1 MNYRKLYETGKD
13 RLEKAGIQ
21 EAALDARLLL
31 EEVCRTDRNTLLV
44 HGDRAV
50 TEEEETQFR
59 IFIERRSTHEPLQQ
73 ITGWQE
79 FMGLRFYVT
88 EDVLVPRQDTETL
101 VEEVMRYLRDGME
114 ILDVCTGSGCILL
127 SLLRYSNGCR
137 GVGCDISEK
146 ALAVAGQNA
155 KELGISAQFIQSDL
169 FESIEGRFEYIV
181 SNPPYIRKDM
191 IPTLMEEVRDHEPL
205 IAPAPK
211 CEEGD
216 HFYYREKKLSFTK
229 TEDVYRR
236 ALQTAKK
243 GRVFTFHWRGGYLTK
258 AVLEELLEL
267 IQKAGKEKQKNARIS
282 LNWPQAV
289 LRFDYVEDHGE
300 VEPEVVVE
308 EANEGEKE

>member
-50 TEEEETQFR
+50 TEEEEPQVR

-79 FMGLRFYVT
+79 FMGLRFSVT

-101 VEEVMRYLRDGME
+101 VEEVLRYLRDGME

-205 IAPAPK
+205 IALDGGEDGLDFYRKITREATEHLYSGGMLFFEIGYDQGEAVK
-211 CEEGD
+211 LLMEEEGYEEVTVSQD
-216 HFYYREKKLSFTK
+216 LAGLDRV
-229 TEDVYRR
+229 VYG
-236 ALQTAKK
+236 TFN
-243 GRVFTFHWRGGYLTK
+243 GRK
-258 AVLEELLEL
+258 
-267 IQKAGKEKQKNARIS
+267 
-282 LNWPQAV
+282 
-289 LRFDYVEDHGE
+289 
-300 VEPEVVVE
+300 
-308 EANEGEKE
+308 

>member
-79 FMGLRFYVT
+79 FMGLRFSVT

-205 IAPAPK
+205 IALDGGEDGLDFYRKITREATEHLYSGGMLFFEIGYDQGEAVK
-211 CEEGD
+211 LLMEEEGYKEVTVSQD
-216 HFYYREKKLSFTK
+216 LAGLDRV
-229 TEDVYRR
+229 VYG
-236 ALQTAKK
+236 TFN
-243 GRVFTFHWRGGYLTK
+243 GRK
-258 AVLEELLEL
+258 
-267 IQKAGKEKQKNARIS
+267 
-282 LNWPQAV
+282 
-289 LRFDYVEDHGE
+289 
-300 VEPEVVVE
+300 
-308 EANEGEKE
+308 

>member
-79 FMGLRFYVT
+79 FMGLRFSVT

-181 SNPPYIRKDM
+181 SNPPYIRKDV

-205 IAPAPK
+205 IALDGGEDGLDFYRKITREATEHLYSGGMLFFEIGYDQGEAVK
-211 CEEGD
+211 LLMEEEGYEEVTVSQD
-216 HFYYREKKLSFTK
+216 LAGLDRV
-229 TEDVYRR
+229 VYG
-236 ALQTAKK
+236 TFN
-243 GRVFTFHWRGGYLTK
+243 GRK
-258 AVLEELLEL
+258 
-267 IQKAGKEKQKNARIS
+267 
-282 LNWPQAV
+282 
-289 LRFDYVEDHGE
+289 
-300 VEPEVVVE
+300 
-308 EANEGEKE
+308 

>member
-79 FMGLRFYVT
+79 FMGLRFSVT

-137 GVGCDISEK
+137 GIGCDISEK

-205 IAPAPK
+205 IALDGGEDGLDFYRKITREATEHLYSGGMLFFEIGYDQGEAVK
-211 CEEGD
+211 LLMEEEGYEEVTVSQD
-216 HFYYREKKLSFTK
+216 LAGLDRV
-229 TEDVYRR
+229 VYG
-236 ALQTAKK
+236 TFN
-243 GRVFTFHWRGGYLTK
+243 GRK
-258 AVLEELLEL
+258 
-267 IQKAGKEKQKNARIS
+267 
-282 LNWPQAV
+282 
-289 LRFDYVEDHGE
+289 
-300 VEPEVVVE
+300 
-308 EANEGEKE
+308 

>member
-1 MNYRKLYETGKD
+1 
-13 RLEKAGIQ
+13 
-21 EAALDARLLL
+21 
-31 EEVCRTDRNTLLV
+31 
-44 HGDRAV
+44 
-50 TEEEETQFR
+50 
-59 IFIERRSTHEPLQQ
+59 
-73 ITGWQE
+73 
-79 FMGLRFYVT
+79 MGLRFSVT

-205 IAPAPK
+205 IALDGGEDGLDFYRKITREATEHLYSGGMLFFEIGYDQGEAVK
-211 CEEGD
+211 LLMEEEGYEEVTVSQD
-216 HFYYREKKLSFTK
+216 LAGLDRV
-229 TEDVYRR
+229 VYG
-236 ALQTAKK
+236 TFN
-243 GRVFTFHWRGGYLTK
+243 GRK
-258 AVLEELLEL
+258 
-267 IQKAGKEKQKNARIS
+267 
-282 LNWPQAV
+282 
-289 LRFDYVEDHGE
+289 
-300 VEPEVVVE
+300 
-308 EANEGEKE
+308 

>member
-50 TEEEETQFR
+50 TEEEETQFC

-79 FMGLRFYVT
+79 FMGLRFSVT

-205 IAPAPK
+205 IALDGGEDGLDFYRKITREATEHLYSGGMLFFEIGYDQGEAVK
-211 CEEGD
+211 LLMEEEGYEEVTVSQD
-216 HFYYREKKLSFTK
+216 LAGLDRV
-229 TEDVYRR
+229 VYG
-236 ALQTAKK
+236 TFN
-243 GRVFTFHWRGGYLTK
+243 GRK
-258 AVLEELLEL
+258 
-267 IQKAGKEKQKNARIS
+267 
-282 LNWPQAV
+282 
-289 LRFDYVEDHGE
+289 
-300 VEPEVVVE
+300 
-308 EANEGEKE
+308 

>member
-59 IFIERRSTHEPLQQ
+59 IFIERRCTHEPLQQ

-79 FMGLRFYVT
+79 FMGLRFSVT

-146 ALAVAGQNA
+146 ALAVAAQNA

-205 IAPAPK
+205 IALDGGEDGLDFYRKITREATEHLYSGGMLFFEIGYDQGETVK
-211 CEEGD
+211 LLMEEEGYEEVTVSQD
-216 HFYYREKKLSFTK
+216 LAGLDRV
-229 TEDVYRR
+229 VYG
-236 ALQTAKK
+236 TFN
-243 GRVFTFHWRGGYLTK
+243 GRK
-258 AVLEELLEL
+258 
-267 IQKAGKEKQKNARIS
+267 
-282 LNWPQAV
+282 
-289 LRFDYVEDHGE
+289 
-300 VEPEVVVE
+300 
-308 EANEGEKE
+308 

>member
-79 FMGLRFYVT
+79 FMGLRFSVT

-181 SNPPYIRKDM
+181 FNPPYIRKDM

-205 IAPAPK
+205 IALDGGEDGLDFYRKITREATEHLYSGGMLFFEIGYDQGEAVK
-211 CEEGD
+211 LLMEEEGYEEVTVSQD
-216 HFYYREKKLSFTK
+216 LAGLDRV
-229 TEDVYRR
+229 VYG
-236 ALQTAKK
+236 TFN
-243 GRVFTFHWRGGYLTK
+243 GRK
-258 AVLEELLEL
+258 
-267 IQKAGKEKQKNARIS
+267 
-282 LNWPQAV
+282 
-289 LRFDYVEDHGE
+289 
-300 VEPEVVVE
+300 
-308 EANEGEKE
+308 

>member
-13 RLEKAGIQ
+13 RLDKAGIQ

-79 FMGLRFYVT
+79 FMGLRFSVT

-205 IAPAPK
+205 IALDGGEDGLDFYRKITREATEHLYSGGMLFFEIGYDQGEAVK
-211 CEEGD
+211 LLMEEEGYEEVTVSQD
-216 HFYYREKKLSFTK
+216 LAGLDRV
-229 TEDVYRR
+229 VYG
-236 ALQTAKK
+236 TFN
-243 GRVFTFHWRGGYLTK
+243 GRK
-258 AVLEELLEL
+258 
-267 IQKAGKEKQKNARIS
+267 
-282 LNWPQAV
+282 
-289 LRFDYVEDHGE
+289 
-300 VEPEVVVE
+300 
-308 EANEGEKE
+308 

>member
-79 FMGLRFYVT
+79 FMGLRFSVT

-146 ALAVAGQNA
+146 ALAVAGKNA

-205 IAPAPK
+205 IALDGGEDGLDFYRKITREATEHLYSGGMLFFEIGYDQGEAVK
-211 CEEGD
+211 LLMEEEGYEEVTVSQD
-216 HFYYREKKLSFTK
+216 LAGLDRV
-229 TEDVYRR
+229 VYG
-236 ALQTAKK
+236 TFN
-243 GRVFTFHWRGGYLTK
+243 GRK
-258 AVLEELLEL
+258 
-267 IQKAGKEKQKNARIS
+267 
-282 LNWPQAV
+282 
-289 LRFDYVEDHGE
+289 
-300 VEPEVVVE
+300 
-308 EANEGEKE
+308 

>member
-79 FMGLRFYVT
+79 FMGLRFSVT

-137 GVGCDISEK
+137 GVGCDISAK
-146 ALAVAGQNA
+146 ALAVAAQNA

-205 IAPAPK
+205 IALDGGEDGLDFYRKITREATEHLYSGGMLFFEIGYDQGETVK
-211 CEEGD
+211 LLMEEEGYEEVTVSQD
-216 HFYYREKKLSFTK
+216 LAGLDRV
-229 TEDVYRR
+229 VYG
-236 ALQTAKK
+236 TFN
-243 GRVFTFHWRGGYLTK
+243 GRK
-258 AVLEELLEL
+258 
-267 IQKAGKEKQKNARIS
+267 
-282 LNWPQAV
+282 
-289 LRFDYVEDHGE
+289 
-300 VEPEVVVE
+300 
-308 EANEGEKE
+308 

>member
-13 RLEKAGIQ
+13 KLEKAGIQ

-79 FMGLRFYVT
+79 FMGLRFSVT

-205 IAPAPK
+205 IALDGGEDGLDFYRKITREATEHLYSGGMLFFEIGYDQGEAVK
-211 CEEGD
+211 LLMEEEGYEEVTVSQD
-216 HFYYREKKLSFTK
+216 LAGLDRV
-229 TEDVYRR
+229 VYG
-236 ALQTAKK
+236 TFN
-243 GRVFTFHWRGGYLTK
+243 GRK
-258 AVLEELLEL
+258 
-267 IQKAGKEKQKNARIS
+267 
-282 LNWPQAV
+282 
-289 LRFDYVEDHGE
+289 
-300 VEPEVVVE
+300 
-308 EANEGEKE
+308 

>member
-79 FMGLRFYVT
+79 FMGLRFSVT

-169 FESIEGRFEYIV
+169 FKSIEGRFEYIV

-205 IAPAPK
+205 IALDGGEDGLDFYRKITREATEHLYSGGMLFFEIGYDQGEAVK
-211 CEEGD
+211 LLMEEEGYEEVTVSQD
-216 HFYYREKKLSFTK
+216 LAGLDRV
-229 TEDVYRR
+229 VYG
-236 ALQTAKK
+236 TFN
-243 GRVFTFHWRGGYLTK
+243 GRK
-258 AVLEELLEL
+258 
-267 IQKAGKEKQKNARIS
+267 
-282 LNWPQAV
+282 
-289 LRFDYVEDHGE
+289 
-300 VEPEVVVE
+300 
-308 EANEGEKE
+308 

>member
-31 EEVCRTDRNTLLV
+31 EEVCRTNRNTLLV

-79 FMGLRFYVT
+79 FMGLRFSVT

-205 IAPAPK
+205 IALDGGEDGLDFYRKITREATEHLYSGGMLFFEIGYNQGEAVK
-211 CEEGD
+211 LLMEEEGYEEVTVSQD
-216 HFYYREKKLSFTK
+216 LAGLDRV
-229 TEDVYRR
+229 VYG
-236 ALQTAKK
+236 TFN
-243 GRVFTFHWRGGYLTK
+243 GRK
-258 AVLEELLEL
+258 
-267 IQKAGKEKQKNARIS
+267 
-282 LNWPQAV
+282 
-289 LRFDYVEDHGE
+289 
-300 VEPEVVVE
+300 
-308 EANEGEKE
+308 

>member
-79 FMGLRFYVT
+79 FMGLRFSVT

-137 GVGCDISEK
+137 GVGCDISKK

-205 IAPAPK
+205 IALDGGEDGLDFYRKITREATEHLYSGGMLFFEIGYDQGEAVK
-211 CEEGD
+211 LLMEEEGYEEVTVSQD
-216 HFYYREKKLSFTK
+216 LAGLDRV
-229 TEDVYRR
+229 VYG
-236 ALQTAKK
+236 TFN
-243 GRVFTFHWRGGYLTK
+243 GRK
-258 AVLEELLEL
+258 
-267 IQKAGKEKQKNARIS
+267 
-282 LNWPQAV
+282 
-289 LRFDYVEDHGE
+289 
-300 VEPEVVVE
+300 
-308 EANEGEKE
+308 

>member
-31 EEVCRTDRNTLLV
+31 EEVCGTDRNTLLV

-79 FMGLRFYVT
+79 FMGLRFSVT

-205 IAPAPK
+205 IALDGGEDGLDFYRKITREATEHLYSGGMLFFEIGYDQGEAVK
-211 CEEGD
+211 LLMEEEGYEEVTVSQD
-216 HFYYREKKLSFTK
+216 LAGFDRV
-229 TEDVYRR
+229 VYG
-236 ALQTAKK
+236 TFN
-243 GRVFTFHWRGGYLTK
+243 GRK
-258 AVLEELLEL
+258 
-267 IQKAGKEKQKNARIS
+267 
-282 LNWPQAV
+282 
-289 LRFDYVEDHGE
+289 
-300 VEPEVVVE
+300 
-308 EANEGEKE
+308 

>member
-31 EEVCRTDRNTLLV
+31 EEVCGTDRNTLLA

-79 FMGLRFYVT
+79 FMGLRFSVT

-146 ALAVAGQNA
+146 ALAVAAQNA

-205 IAPAPK
+205 IALDGGEDGLDFYRKITREATEHLYSGGMLFFEIGYDQGEAVK
-211 CEEGD
+211 LLMEEEGYEEVTVSQD
-216 HFYYREKKLSFTK
+216 LAGLDRV
-229 TEDVYRR
+229 VYG
-236 ALQTAKK
+236 TFN
-243 GRVFTFHWRGGYLTK
+243 GRK
-258 AVLEELLEL
+258 
-267 IQKAGKEKQKNARIS
+267 
-282 LNWPQAV
+282 
-289 LRFDYVEDHGE
+289 
-300 VEPEVVVE
+300 
-308 EANEGEKE
+308 

>member
-31 EEVCRTDRNTLLV
+31 EEVCGTDRNTLLV

-59 IFIERRSTHEPLQQ
+59 IYIERRSTHEPLQQ

-79 FMGLRFYVT
+79 FMGLRFSVT

-205 IAPAPK
+205 IALDGGEDGLDFYRKITREATEHLYSGGMLFFEIGYDQGEAVK
-211 CEEGD
+211 LLMEEEGYEEVTVSQD
-216 HFYYREKKLSFTK
+216 LAGLDRV
-229 TEDVYRR
+229 VYG
-236 ALQTAKK
+236 TFN
-243 GRVFTFHWRGGYLTK
+243 GRK
-258 AVLEELLEL
+258 
-267 IQKAGKEKQKNARIS
+267 
-282 LNWPQAV
+282 
-289 LRFDYVEDHGE
+289 
-300 VEPEVVVE
+300 
-308 EANEGEKE
+308 

>member
-59 IFIERRSTHEPLQQ
+59 IFIERRSAHEPLQQ

-79 FMGLRFYVT
+79 FMGLRFSVT
-88 EDVLVPRQDTETL
+88 EEVLVPRQDTETL

-181 SNPPYIRKDM
+181 SNPPYIRKDV

-205 IAPAPK
+205 IALDGGEDGLDFYRKITREATEHLYSGGMLFFEIGYDQGEAVK
-211 CEEGD
+211 LLMEEEGYEEVTVSQD
-216 HFYYREKKLSFTK
+216 LAGLDRV
-229 TEDVYRR
+229 VYG
-236 ALQTAKK
+236 TFN
-243 GRVFTFHWRGGYLTK
+243 GRK
-258 AVLEELLEL
+258 
-267 IQKAGKEKQKNARIS
+267 
-282 LNWPQAV
+282 
-289 LRFDYVEDHGE
+289 
-300 VEPEVVVE
+300 
-308 EANEGEKE
+308 

>member
-31 EEVCRTDRNTLLV
+31 EEVCGTDRNTLLV

-79 FMGLRFYVT
+79 FMGLRFSVT

-146 ALAVAGQNA
+146 ALAVAWQNA

-205 IAPAPK
+205 IALDGGEDGLDFYRKITREATEHLYSGGMLFFEIGYDQGEAVK
-211 CEEGD
+211 LLMEEEGYEEVTVSQD
-216 HFYYREKKLSFTK
+216 LAGLDRV
-229 TEDVYRR
+229 VYG
-236 ALQTAKK
+236 TFN
-243 GRVFTFHWRGGYLTK
+243 GRK
-258 AVLEELLEL
+258 
-267 IQKAGKEKQKNARIS
+267 
-282 LNWPQAV
+282 
-289 LRFDYVEDHGE
+289 
-300 VEPEVVVE
+300 
-308 EANEGEKE
+308 

>member
-59 IFIERRSTHEPLQQ
+59 IFIERRSAHEPLQQ

-79 FMGLRFYVT
+79 FMGLRFSVT

-181 SNPPYIRKDM
+181 SNPPYIRKDV
-191 IPTLMEEVRDHEPL
+191 IPTLMEEVRDYEPL
-205 IAPAPK
+205 IALDGGEDGLDFYRKITREATEHLYSGGMLFFEIGYDQGEAVK
-211 CEEGD
+211 LLMEEEGYEEVTVSQD
-216 HFYYREKKLSFTK
+216 LAGLDRV
-229 TEDVYRR
+229 VYG
-236 ALQTAKK
+236 TFN
-243 GRVFTFHWRGGYLTK
+243 GRK
-258 AVLEELLEL
+258 
-267 IQKAGKEKQKNARIS
+267 
-282 LNWPQAV
+282 
-289 LRFDYVEDHGE
+289 
-300 VEPEVVVE
+300 
-308 EANEGEKE
+308 

>member
-13 RLEKAGIQ
+13 RLEKSGIQ

-79 FMGLRFYVT
+79 FMGLRFSVT

-205 IAPAPK
+205 IALDGGEDGLDFYRKITREATEHLYSGGMLFFEIGYDQGEAVK
-211 CEEGD
+211 LLMEEEGYEEVTVSQD
-216 HFYYREKKLSFTK
+216 LAGLDRV
-229 TEDVYRR
+229 VYG
-236 ALQTAKK
+236 TFN
-243 GRVFTFHWRGGYLTK
+243 GRK
-258 AVLEELLEL
+258 
-267 IQKAGKEKQKNARIS
+267 
-282 LNWPQAV
+282 
-289 LRFDYVEDHGE
+289 
-300 VEPEVVVE
+300 
-308 EANEGEKE
+308 

>member
-79 FMGLRFYVT
+79 FMGLRFSVT

-146 ALAVAGQNA
+146 ALAVAAQNA

-205 IAPAPK
+205 IALDGGEDGLDFYRKITREATEHLYSGGMLFFEIGYDQGEAVK
-211 CEEGD
+211 LLMEEEGYEEVTVSQD
-216 HFYYREKKLSFTK
+216 LARL
-229 TEDVYRR
+229 DRVVYG
-236 ALQTAKK
+236 TFN
-243 GRVFTFHWRGGYLTK
+243 GRK
-258 AVLEELLEL
+258 
-267 IQKAGKEKQKNARIS
+267 
-282 LNWPQAV
+282 
-289 LRFDYVEDHGE
+289 
-300 VEPEVVVE
+300 
-308 EANEGEKE
+308 

>member
-205 IAPAPK
+205 IALDGGEDGLDFYRKITREATEHLYSGGMLFFEIGYDQGEAVK
-211 CEEGD
+211 LLMEEEGYEEVTVSQD
-216 HFYYREKKLSFTK
+216 LAGLDRV
-229 TEDVYRR
+229 VYG
-236 ALQTAKK
+236 TFN
-243 GRVFTFHWRGGYLTK
+243 GRK
-258 AVLEELLEL
+258 
-267 IQKAGKEKQKNARIS
+267 
-282 LNWPQAV
+282 
-289 LRFDYVEDHGE
+289 
-300 VEPEVVVE
+300 
-308 EANEGEKE
+308 

>member
-79 FMGLRFYVT
+79 FMGLRFSVT

-205 IAPAPK
+205 IALDGGEDGLDFYRKITREATEHLYSGGMLFFEIGYNQGEAVK
-211 CEEGD
+211 LLMEEEGYEEVTVSQD
-216 HFYYREKKLSFTK
+216 LAGLDRV
-229 TEDVYRR
+229 VYG
-236 ALQTAKK
+236 TFN
-243 GRVFTFHWRGGYLTK
+243 GRK
-258 AVLEELLEL
+258 
-267 IQKAGKEKQKNARIS
+267 
-282 LNWPQAV
+282 
-289 LRFDYVEDHGE
+289 
-300 VEPEVVVE
+300 
-308 EANEGEKE
+308 

>member
-31 EEVCRTDRNTLLV
+31 EEDCGTDRNTLLA

-79 FMGLRFYVT
+79 FMGLRFSVT

-169 FESIEGRFEYIV
+169 FESIEGRFEYIG

-205 IAPAPK
+205 IALDGGEDGLDFYRKITREATEHLYSGGMLFFEIGYDQGEAVK
-211 CEEGD
+211 LLMEEEGYEEVTVSQD
-216 HFYYREKKLSFTK
+216 LAGLDRV
-229 TEDVYRR
+229 VYG
-236 ALQTAKK
+236 TFN
-243 GRVFTFHWRGGYLTK
+243 GRK
-258 AVLEELLEL
+258 
-267 IQKAGKEKQKNARIS
+267 
-282 LNWPQAV
+282 
-289 LRFDYVEDHGE
+289 
-300 VEPEVVVE
+300 
-308 EANEGEKE
+308 

>member
-79 FMGLRFYVT
+79 FMGLRFSVT

-205 IAPAPK
+205 IALDGG
-211 CEEGD
+211 EDGLD
-216 HFYYREKKLSFTK
+216 FYRKITREATEHLYSGGMLFFEIGYDQGEAVKL
-229 TEDVYRR
+229 
-236 ALQTAKK
+236 LM
-243 GRVFTFHWRGGYLTK
+243 
-258 AVLEELLEL
+258 
-267 IQKAGKEKQKNARIS
+267 
-282 LNWPQAV
+282 
-289 LRFDYVEDHGE
+289 
-300 VEPEVVVE
+300 
-308 EANEGEKE
+308 EGEGYEEVTVSQDLAGLDRVVYGTFNGRK

>member
-31 EEVCRTDRNTLLV
+31 EEVCGTDRNTLLA

-50 TEEEETQFR
+50 TEEEETQFL

-79 FMGLRFYVT
+79 FMGLRFSVT

-205 IAPAPK
+205 IALDGGEDGLDFYRKITREATEHLYSGGMLFFEIGYDQGEAVK
-211 CEEGD
+211 LLMEEEGYKEVTVSQD
-216 HFYYREKKLSFTK
+216 LAGLDRV
-229 TEDVYRR
+229 VYG
-236 ALQTAKK
+236 TFN
-243 GRVFTFHWRGGYLTK
+243 GRK
-258 AVLEELLEL
+258 
-267 IQKAGKEKQKNARIS
+267 
-282 LNWPQAV
+282 
-289 LRFDYVEDHGE
+289 
-300 VEPEVVVE
+300 
-308 EANEGEKE
+308 

>member
-31 EEVCRTDRNTLLV
+31 EEVCGTDRNTLLA

-50 TEEEETQFR
+50 TEEEETQFL
-59 IFIERRSTHEPLQQ
+59 IFVERRSTHEPLQQ

-79 FMGLRFYVT
+79 FMGLRFSVT

-181 SNPPYIRKDM
+181 SNPPYIRKDV

-205 IAPAPK
+205 IALDGGEDGLDFYRKITREATEHLYSGGMLFFEIGYDQGEAVK
-211 CEEGD
+211 LLMEEEGYEEVTVSQD
-216 HFYYREKKLSFTK
+216 LAGLDRV
-229 TEDVYRR
+229 VYG
-236 ALQTAKK
+236 TFN
-243 GRVFTFHWRGGYLTK
+243 GRK
-258 AVLEELLEL
+258 
-267 IQKAGKEKQKNARIS
+267 
-282 LNWPQAV
+282 
-289 LRFDYVEDHGE
+289 
-300 VEPEVVVE
+300 
-308 EANEGEKE
+308 

>member
-31 EEVCRTDRNTLLV
+31 EEVCGTDRNTLLV

-79 FMGLRFYVT
+79 FMGLRFSVT

-205 IAPAPK
+205 IALDGGEDGLDFYRKITREATEHLYSGGMLFFEIGYDQGEAVK
-211 CEEGD
+211 LLMEEEGYKEVTVSQD
-216 HFYYREKKLSFTK
+216 LAGLDRV
-229 TEDVYRR
+229 VYG
-236 ALQTAKK
+236 TFN
-243 GRVFTFHWRGGYLTK
+243 GRK
-258 AVLEELLEL
+258 
-267 IQKAGKEKQKNARIS
+267 
-282 LNWPQAV
+282 
-289 LRFDYVEDHGE
+289 
-300 VEPEVVVE
+300 
-308 EANEGEKE
+308 

>member
-79 FMGLRFYVT
+79 FMGLRFSVT

-205 IAPAPK
+205 IALDGG
-211 CEEGD
+211 EDGLD
-216 HFYYREKKLSFTK
+216 FYRKITREATEHLYSGGMLFFEIGYDQGEAVKL
-229 TEDVYRR
+229 
-236 ALQTAKK
+236 LM
-243 GRVFTFHWRGGYLTK
+243 
-258 AVLEELLEL
+258 
-267 IQKAGKEKQKNARIS
+267 
-282 LNWPQAV
+282 
-289 LRFDYVEDHGE
+289 E
-300 VEPEVVVE
+300 VEGYEEVTVSQDLVGLDRVVYGTF
-308 EANEGEKE
+308 NGRK

>member
-79 FMGLRFYVT
+79 FMGLRFSVT

-191 IPTLMEEVRDHEPL
+191 IPTLMEEVKDHEPL
-205 IAPAPK
+205 IALDGGEDGLDFYRKITREATEHLYSGGMLFFEIGYDQGEAVK
-211 CEEGD
+211 LLMEEEGYEEVTVSQD
-216 HFYYREKKLSFTK
+216 LAGLDRV
-229 TEDVYRR
+229 VYG
-236 ALQTAKK
+236 TFN
-243 GRVFTFHWRGGYLTK
+243 GRK
-258 AVLEELLEL
+258 
-267 IQKAGKEKQKNARIS
+267 
-282 LNWPQAV
+282 
-289 LRFDYVEDHGE
+289 
-300 VEPEVVVE
+300 
-308 EANEGEKE
+308 

>member
-13 RLEKAGIQ
+13 RLETAGIQ

-79 FMGLRFYVT
+79 FMGLRFSVT

-205 IAPAPK
+205 IALDGGEDGLDFYRKITREATEHLYSGGMLFFEIGYDQGEAVK
-211 CEEGD
+211 LLMEEEGYKEVTVSQD
-216 HFYYREKKLSFTK
+216 LAGFDRV
-229 TEDVYRR
+229 VYG
-236 ALQTAKK
+236 TFN
-243 GRVFTFHWRGGYLTK
+243 GRK
-258 AVLEELLEL
+258 
-267 IQKAGKEKQKNARIS
+267 
-282 LNWPQAV
+282 
-289 LRFDYVEDHGE
+289 
-300 VEPEVVVE
+300 
-308 EANEGEKE
+308 

>member
-31 EEVCRTDRNTLLV
+31 EEVCGTDRNTLLV

-79 FMGLRFYVT
+79 FMGLRFSVT

-146 ALAVAGQNA
+146 ALAVAAQNA

-205 IAPAPK
+205 IALDGGEDGLDFYRKITREATEHLYSGGMLFFEIGYDQGEAVK
-211 CEEGD
+211 LLMEEEGYEEVTVSQD
-216 HFYYREKKLSFTK
+216 LAGLDRV
-229 TEDVYRR
+229 VYG
-236 ALQTAKK
+236 TFN
-243 GRVFTFHWRGGYLTK
+243 GRK
-258 AVLEELLEL
+258 
-267 IQKAGKEKQKNARIS
+267 
-282 LNWPQAV
+282 
-289 LRFDYVEDHGE
+289 
-300 VEPEVVVE
+300 
-308 EANEGEKE
+308 